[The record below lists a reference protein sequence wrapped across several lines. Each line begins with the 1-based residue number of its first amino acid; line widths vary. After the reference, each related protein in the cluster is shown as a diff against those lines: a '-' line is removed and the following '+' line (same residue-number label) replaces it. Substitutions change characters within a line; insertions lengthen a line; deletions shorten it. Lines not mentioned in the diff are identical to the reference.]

1 MATTKKS
8 NPGQDALRKLL
19 LAGLGLADE
28 TNQKLHQN
36 FNALVKKGQA
46 REPEIKKA
54 VADVRKK
61 ADAKRKELE
70 KKVSDFLKHNE
81 IVKSKE
87 FQGLLKKVEELQK
100 KVTGTK
106 PAAKKVATKPAA
118 KKAVAKK
125 KPAKKAAAK
134 KPAAKSAAPAATEGA
149 AS

>member
-1 MATTKKS
+1 MAAKKS
-8 NPGQDALRKLL
+8 TAGQEALRKLL
-19 LAGLGLADE
+19 LAGIGLADE

-46 REPEIKKA
+46 KEPELKKA

-61 ADAKRKELE
+61 AEAKRKELE
-70 KKVSDFLKHNE
+70 KKVSDFLKQNE

-87 FQGLLKKVEELQK
+87 FQTLLKKVEDLQK
-100 KVTGTK
+100 KATGAK
-106 PAAKKVATKPAA
+106 PAAKAAAKPAA
-118 KKAVAKK
+118 KKAAAKK

-134 KPAAKSAAPAATEGA
+134 KPAAKPAAPAATEGA

>member
-1 MATTKKS
+1 MAATKKS
-8 NPGQDALRKLL
+8 NAGQEALRKLL

-28 TNQKLHQN
+28 TNKKLHEN

-61 ADAKRKELE
+61 AEARRKEIE
-70 KKVSDFLKHNE
+70 KKVTDFLKQNE
-81 IVKSKE
+81 VVKSKE
-87 FQGLLKKVEELQK
+87 FQTILKKVEDLQK
-100 KVTGTK
+100 KVAGAK
-106 PAAKKVATKPAA
+106 PAAKPAAKAAPA

-125 KPAKKAAAK
+125 KPAAK
-134 KPAAKSAAPAATEGA
+134 KPVAKKVAAPAPASNEGA